1 MNLQLVLAAPLV
13 AAFLT
18 FFLSGRDAA
27 STLRTALLLAVAVAA
42 ATFPILSAGTAT
54 TSVHTWFQLP
64 ILGTSIRWGLA
75 SDGLSAWL
83 LVLTSILVPAALLSA
98 PAVVGEKIREFAA
111 AVFLLQTAIY
121 GALLSVDLFQF
132 YGFFEAMLLPATILI
147 ALFGGR
153 ERRRAASMFLIFS
166 LAGSAPLFVAIWY
179 LATAPV
185 VMGQRV
191 SMDFVSLQAI
201 IAGLSPQV
209 RLWLFGAASL
219 AFLVKL
225 PAVPVHVWQADA
237 YSEGPA
243 PGSALLTGV
252 MAKIGLYG
260 FLRIVIPLFPVE
272 SAAFANVFVVIGI
285 VTLLFGALLALRQ
298 REARRVLAFSSLS
311 HLGLGLAAIFTF
323 RPEAIS
329 GAIVLMVAH
338 GLSAAALFFL
348 VGIAETWSR
357 SRHVDDFG
365 ALARRAPLFAVLF
378 ALAALAS
385 VGLPGTAGFVAEFLL
400 IFSLW
405 KAFGLLVAA
414 VAGITLILSAAY
426 TLRLVQKLLFGVCAE
441 KDPAPTVFPAAAA
454 WAVAPLLVAL
464 VFYGFQPGP
473 ILKAARADLLTRLPS
488 AQALIVEDAPHVAG
502 R

>member
-1 MNLQLVLAAPLV
+1 VNLHLVLAAPLV

-27 STLRTALLLAVAVAA
+27 STLRTALVLALAVAA
-42 ATFPILSAGTAT
+42 ATFPVLSAGTVT

-64 ILGTSIRWGLA
+64 VVGTNIRWGLA
-75 SDGLSAWL
+75 SDGLSGWL
-83 LVLTSILVPAALLSA
+83 LVLTSVLVPAALLSA
-98 PAVVGEKIREFAA
+98 PAIVGEKIREFAA
-111 AVFLLQTAIY
+111 AVFLLQTALY

-132 YGFFEAMLLPATILI
+132 YVFFEAMLIPATILI

-179 LATAPV
+179 LATAPAT
-185 VMGQRV
+185 MGVHV
-191 SMDFVSLQAI
+191 SLDFVSLQRI
-201 IAGLSPQV
+201 VAGLSPQV
-209 RLWLFGAASL
+209 RMRLFAAVGL

-225 PAVPVHVWQADA
+225 PAVPVHIWQADA

-260 FLRIVIPLFPVE
+260 FLRIAIPLFPVE
-272 SAAFANVFVVIGI
+272 SAASANVFIFLGI
-285 VTLLFGALLALRQ
+285 ATVLVGALLALRQ

-329 GAIVLMVAH
+329 GVILLMVAH

-378 ALAALAS
+378 AVAALAS
-385 VGLPGTAGFVAEFLL
+385 VGLPGTAGFVAELLL
-400 IFSLW
+400 IVSLW
-405 KAFGLLVAA
+405 KSCGIVVAA
-414 VAGITLILSAAY
+414 IAGTTVILSAAY
-426 TLRLVQKLLFGVCAE
+426 TLRLVQKLLFGTCAE
-441 KDPAPTVFPAAAA
+441 KDPAPAVFPAAAA
-454 WAVAPLLVAL
+454 WAVVPLLLAL
-464 VFYGFQPGP
+464 IYYGFLPGS
-473 ILKAARADLLTRLPS
+473 ILRAARADLLTRLPS